1 MVTSLNTAE
10 VLLQLLAW
18 KNENTWRGIMS
29 SPDNSKHPRVFISYS
44 HKDEDWKNRLI
55 PHLRTLEQQ
64 GEIALWDDR
73 KINPGEDWYP
83 AIKKELEQAAVAIC
97 LISADYLASDFIN
110 KEEIPELKLRRG
122 RDGMLLLPILVSPCP
137 WKTVQWLR
145 GIQMFPRDGK
155 SLAEIHRKVDQE
167 RALAHIAEYVYEK
180 INEPS
185 FQLAAPPT
193 EWEPPEKVDIDRLPD
208 TGMELFGRQKELG
221 LLDKAWQ
228 SGVMKAVSLVAWGGV
243 GKSTLVNKWLELM
256 RVENYRGARR
266 VFGWSFYSQGTKEQ
280 VTCADKFI
288 SEALAWF
295 GDPDPTQG
303 SPWDKGQRLADLVRK
318 QKTLLIL
325 DGLEPLQSSAD
336 FERGKIKDPALSIM
350 VTQLARENN
359 GLCVITTRE
368 KVAELA
374 RFDKGVQ
381 QLNLDQISKEAG
393 RALLR
398 VGGVQ
403 GTDVELEA
411 ASEEFGNHALAV
423 NLLASFIHDIPGHY
437 ISNAAQIEDLDI
449 PEEEGR
455 HPRRVI
461 QAFEKRFGEGPEVQ
475 LLRILGLFDQPVEMD
490 AVKAVYGGS
499 PIKGLTDKLANLTDA
514 QWQSLLEKLRGYKL
528 LAKKSTHRPDII
540 DCHPLVREHFGEK
553 LAKGN
558 SKAWRKAHTRLYE
571 YYKNLPKKKY
581 PDTLEEMQPLFAA
594 VAHGCQAGLH
604 QKAHDDIYW
613 DRIHRKEQ
621 AYSVRQLGAFGS
633 DLSALAGFFDV
644 LWTKPVPTL
653 NEPAKAWV
661 LNGAGFSLRALG
673 RLWEAVPPMEKALDI
688 RIKQKDWKNADINAG
703 NLSELYLTLG
713 ETKKAMDFA
722 EKSVEYADISKKW
735 DERMTSRTALAD
747 ALAQAGRLTD
757 AEKLFLEAESMQK
770 DYQPQFPYLY
780 SLQGFQFC
788 DLLLT
793 KGQFSDVQ
801 KRAMQTLKWAEEYR
815 LQLLT
820 FALDK
825 LSLGR
830 AYMLQAEKEKTADFS
845 KAIEFLNQAVNGL
858 RNAGQQQYLPF
869 GLLARAALYRLQ
881 GNFRSAWADL
891 TEAKEIAERSEMKLY
906 LADYHLEA
914 ARLHLAEG
922 GKYPDARDHYEKAKT
937 FIDQTGYHRRD
948 AELAALKSHLDRQSP

>member
-1 MVTSLNTAE
+1 MNNPA
-10 VLLQLLAW
+10 
-18 KNENTWRGIMS
+18 
-29 SPDNSKHPRVFISYS
+29 NSKHPRVFISYS

-55 PHLRTLEQQ
+55 PHLRALEQQ
-64 GEIALWDDR
+64 GEITLWDDR

-97 LISADYLASDFIN
+97 LISADYLASGFIN
-110 KEEIPELKLRRG
+110 REEIPELKLRRS
-122 RDGMLLLPILVSPCP
+122 RDGMLLLPILVRPCP

-145 GIQMFPRDGK
+145 GIQMFPRDGM
-155 SLAEIHRKVDQE
+155 SLAEIRRKVDQE
-167 RALAHIAEYVYEK
+167 KVLAHIAEYVYEK

-228 SGVMKAVSLVAWGGV
+228 SSAMTAVSLVAWGGV

-288 SEALAWF
+288 SEALDWF
-295 GDPDPTQG
+295 GDPDPAQG

-368 KVAELA
+368 KVAELT

-381 QLNLDQISKEAG
+381 QLNLEQISKEAG

-403 GTDVELEA
+403 GTDAELEA

-423 NLLASFIHDIPGHY
+423 NLLASFIHDIPGHH

-475 LLRILGLFDQPVEMD
+475 LLRILGLFDRPVEMD

-514 QWQSLLEKLRGYKL
+514 QWQNLLEKLRGYKL
-528 LAKKSTHRPDII
+528 LAKKSTHRPDIV

-553 LAKGN
+553 LSKGN
-558 SKAWRKAHTRLYE
+558 LEAWCQAHSRLYE
-571 YYKNLPKKKY
+571 YYKNLPKKEY

-604 QKAHDDIYW
+604 QKALYDIYW
-613 DRIHRKEQ
+613 DRIQRKDEF
-621 AYSVRQLGAFGS
+621 YTTRKFGAFGS
-633 DLSALAGFFDV
+633 DLSALASFFDV
-644 LWTKPVPTL
+644 LWTKPVLTL
-653 NEPAKAWV
+653 NENAKAVV
-661 LNGAGFSLRALG
+661 LSLAGFRLRALG
-673 RLWEAVPPMEKALDI
+673 RLQETAEPMKAGMEDSI
-688 RIKQKDWKNADINAG
+688 DQKDWKGAAIDAN

-713 ETKKAMDFA
+713 QIKEALNFA
-722 EKSVEYADISKKW
+722 EKSVKYADKSGDAFCK
-735 DERMTSRTALAD
+735 MAFLTTLAD
-747 ALAQAGRLTD
+747 ALAQTGKLKD
-757 AEKLFLEAESMQK
+757 AEELFLEAESMQK
-770 DYQPQFPYLY
+770 DRQPQYPYLY
-780 SLQGFQFC
+780 SVQGLQFC
-788 DLLLT
+788 DLLLS

-801 KRAMQTLKWAEEYR
+801 KRASQTLKWAKEYE

-820 FALDK
+820 FALGN

-830 AYMLQAEKEKTADFS
+830 ACMLQAEKEKTSDFS
-845 KAIEFLNQAVNGL
+845 KTAQYLNQAVDGL
-858 RNAGQQQYLPF
+858 RNAGAQEF
-869 GLLARAALYRLQ
+869 IGRGLLARAALYRLQ
-881 GNFRSAWADL
+881 GDFHSAWSDL
-891 TEAKEIAERSEMKLY
+891 TEAEEIAERGEMKLY
-906 LADYHLEA
+906 LTDYHLEA
-914 ARLHLAEG
+914 ARLYLAEG
-922 GKYPDARDHYEKAKT
+922 GKYSDARDHYEKAKVL
-937 FIDQTGYHRRD
+937 IDQTGYHRRD
-948 AELAALKSHLDRQSP
+948 PELTTLKSHLDRVFKGQL

>member
-1 MVTSLNTAE
+1 
-10 VLLQLLAW
+10 
-18 KNENTWRGIMS
+18 MS
-29 SPDNSKHPRVFISYS
+29 NPDNSKHPRVFISYS

-110 KEEIPELKLRRG
+110 KEEIPELKLRRS
-122 RDGMLLLPILVSPCP
+122 RDGMLLLPILVRPCP

-167 RALAHIAEYVYEK
+167 RTLAHIAEYVYEK

-185 FQLAAPPT
+185 LQLAAPPT

-228 SGVMKAVSLVAWGGV
+228 SGAMKAVSLVAWGGV
-243 GKSTLVNKWLELM
+243 GKSILVNKWLELM

-368 KVAELA
+368 DVAELA

-403 GTDVELEA
+403 GKDVELET

-423 NLLASFIHDIPGHY
+423 NLLASFIHDIPGHH

-475 LLRILGLFDQPVEMD
+475 LLRILGLFDRPVEL
-490 AVKAVYGGS
+490 AAIEAVYSGAA
-499 PIKGLTDKLANLTDA
+499 IAGLTDKLVNLTEA
-514 QWQSLLEKLRGYKL
+514 QWQNLLEKLRGYKL
-528 LAKKSTHRPDII
+528 LAKKSTHRPDIV
-540 DCHPLVREHFGEK
+540 DCHPLIREHFGQK
-553 LAKGN
+553 LKTRDPE
-558 SKAWRKAHTRLYE
+558 AWRDAHDRLYE
-571 YYKNLPKKKY
+571 YYKSLPEKLYGKFL
-581 PDTLEEMQPLFAA
+581 PDTLEEMEPLFCA
-594 VAHGCQAGLH
+594 VSHGCLAGRD
-604 QKAHDDIYW
+604 QEAFVNIYW
-613 DRIHRKEQ
+613 DRIKRKGEH
-621 AYSVRQLGAFGS
+621 YSTANLGAYGS
-633 DLSALAGFFDV
+633 DLAVLASFFELPWRKVASTLSDDAKAAILSFAGFR
-644 LWTKPVPTL
+644 LQ
-653 NEPAKAWV
+653 
-661 LNGAGFSLRALG
+661 ALG
-673 RLWEAVPPMEKALDI
+673 RLSEAEQPLQATLEETI
-688 RIKQKDWKNADINAG
+688 RQKDWRNAARDAA
-703 NLSELYLTLG
+703 NLSDLYLTVG
-713 ETKKAMDFA
+713 HVPKA
-722 EKSVEYADISKKW
+722 VEYAHQGVSFADLSGHVTEIMDK
-735 DERMTSRTALAD
+735 RTYLAKALH
-747 ALAQAGRLTD
+747 QAGETGEAKELFEK
-757 AEKLFLEAESMQK
+757 AEQIQK
-770 DYQPQFPYLY
+770 KNWPEYHYLP
-780 SLQGFQFC
+780 SIQGHDFC
-788 DLLLT
+788 DLLLSMGQY
-793 KGQFSDVQ
+793 KGVLG
-801 KRAMQTLKWAEEYR
+801 RAEQTLLLAIQRRR
-815 LQLLT
+815 L
-820 FALDK
+820 LDIAMDK
-825 LSLGR
+825 VSLGR
-830 AYMLQAEKEKTADFS
+830 AHLLEAVAEKSGHYEEAEDFMDH
-845 KAIEFLNQAVNGL
+845 AVNGL
-858 RNAGQQQYLPF
+858 RQAGVQGF
-869 GLLARAALYRLQ
+869 IARGLLSRGELYLHQ
-881 GNFRSAWADL
+881 RSYEKAWADL
-891 TEAKEIAERSEMKLY
+891 EEAKEIAERGEMKLY

-914 ARLHLAEG
+914 ARLCLAEG
-922 GKYPDARDHYEKAKT
+922 GKYADARDHYEKAKAL
-937 FIDQTGYHRRD
+937 IDQTGYHRRD
-948 AELAALKSHLDRQSP
+948 PELIALKSHLDRQSP